1 MTTVKTCYNEVEG
14 GAKIILLYPLLH
26 VLQYE
31 SQWAFQ
37 GEFHFFCYIHYFVI
51 SHFGMRSDYEFQAI
65 ISGKLQS
72 EDA

>member
-37 GEFHFFCYIHYFVI
+37 GEFHFFLLYTLFCYISF
-51 SHFGMRSDYEFQAI
+51 RYEV
-65 ISGKLQS
+65 
-72 EDA
+72 